1 MALKVMLG
9 RAWAVTIIFGD
20 VNSNLW
26 IKDCQR
32 QLPRQRGLAN
42 TGHGRDSFGMGVDGG
57 N

>member
-1 MALKVMLG
+1 MVLKVTLG
-9 RAWAVTIIFGD
+9 RVWAVTIIFGD

-26 IKDCQR
+26 IKDCQH

-42 TGHGRDSFGMGVDGG
+42 MGHGCNSFGMGVDGG